1 LASGLLCLPR
11 PQHERGK
18 ETTMRVGVLMG
29 GWGEEREISLK
40 TGEAV
45 TKALAAKGHDVVRI
59 DASAGIDVRLREAC
73 IDTAFLALHGRMGED
88 GKIQGLLEVMGIPY
102 TGSGVMASA
111 VAMNKPVA
119 KRLFREG
126 NLATAVGYSV
136 RAQELDRSEAL
147 HVDLGFPCVV
157 KPALGGSSVGL
168 TLVQAQHQLAPALL
182 EACRYGGEAL
192 VERYVMGREVTVGIV
207 GGEVL
212 GSLEVAHSGAA
223 FDFDT
228 KYKSGTVRY
237 FLPPRL
243 SPTRVQNVE
252 AMAKKAYQTL
262 GCRGYARVDFI
273 CSESGQANDV
283 LLEVNTLPGM
293 TATSLLPKIAASAGL
308 SFPDLCERI
317 LQNAALDEVDVKAAV
332 AVAA

>member
-1 LASGLLCLPR
+1 
-11 PQHERGK
+11 
-18 ETTMRVGVLMG
+18 MG

-45 TKALAAKGHDVVRI
+45 ATALAAKGHDVVRI
-59 DASAGIDVRLREAC
+59 DTSACVDVALREAAV
-73 IDTAFLALHGRMGED
+73 DVAFLALHGRMGED

-111 VAMNKPVA
+111 LAMNKPVA
-119 KRLFREG
+119 KRLFRQA
-126 NLATAVGYSV
+126 NLATATGYSV
-136 RAQELDRSEAL
+136 RREELERSETL

-168 TLVQAQHQLAPALL
+168 SLVQAPQQLAPALL

-192 VERYVMGREVTVGIV
+192 VERFVKGREVTVGIV
-207 GGEVL
+207 AGEVL
-212 GSLEVAHSGAA
+212 GSLEVAHPGAA

-228 KYKSGTVRY
+228 KYKSGTAKY
-237 FLPPRL
+237 HLPPRL

-252 AMAKKAYQTL
+252 AMALKAYEAL

-293 TATSLLPKIAASAGL
+293 TATSLLPKIAGAAGL
-308 SFPDLCERI
+308 SFPELCDRI
-317 LQNAALDEVDVKAAV
+317 LSQAALDEVDVKAAE